1 MLQEEDAA
9 DMDMAGVTSI
19 VLCRLKI
26 SFFVLRAPISH
37 VSSPAVS
44 PTISHQLQRFLA
56 SSEQA
61 KPIPYPVDRQTSFQ
75 SLPTGYT
82 NSRNKDV
89 PHFPAPSAP
98 IHIVP
103 KNDRQEVKRSSPQ
116 HVSSRTPRRRSPE
129 PTVPSH
135 VVPKTPVKR
144 SQSSSP
150 HKAQPRKVK
159 TPSKVG
165 RRPLDIR
172 SNSISQRREA
182 GFH

>member
-1 MLQEEDAA
+1 
-9 DMDMAGVTSI
+9 MDMAGVT
-19 VLCRLKI
+19 LNFLYDLKI
-26 SFFVLRAPISH
+26 SFFVLRAPISR

-61 KPIPYPVDRQTSFQ
+61 TPIPYPVDRQTSFQ
-75 SLPTGYT
+75 SLPTGYA
-82 NSRNKDV
+82 NSWKKDV
-89 PHFPAPSAP
+89 PHFPAPSGP

-150 HKAQPRKVK
+150 HKAQARKVK
-159 TPSKVG
+159 TPSKV
-165 RRPLDIR
+165 RRRSLNVR
-172 SNSISQRREA
+172 SNKISQRREA

>member
-1 MLQEEDAA
+1 
-9 DMDMAGVTSI
+9 MDMAGVTSI
-19 VLCRLKI
+19 VLCGLTI
-26 SFFVLRAPISH
+26 SFFVLRAPISN